1 MEMKILV
8 TGGTGTVGSRVVSGL
23 LARGASVRVLTRSPH
38 KLARLDGLVEV
49 AEGGLL
55 DSAALGGAMRG
66 VDALFLLTPLA
77 QDETA
82 QGLNAVAAARG
93 AGVRRIV
100 FQTVHRLEEAAHIP
114 HFGSK
119 IPVKRAI
126 LNSGLDYSF
135 IEPNNFFQNDLW
147 LQDPIR
153 LFGVYPQPLGAK
165 GLHRVD
171 AEDVAGAAVNALLD
185 EGHSGQSYPLVGPDL
200 LTGEDCAGIW
210 SRRLGREVQ
219 YVGDDLDNWEKQ
231 AELLMPPWLAHDL
244 RVMYEHFQASGLIA
258 TDEEQAA
265 CRRILGRLPRRFDE
279 FVDATV
285 ASWTAGGEA
294 R

>member
-1 MEMKILV
+1 MKILV

-38 KLARLDGLVEV
+38 KLARLDGLVDV
-49 AEGGLL
+49 AEGSLSDAGPL
-55 DSAALGGAMRG
+55 AAAMRG

-77 QDETA
+77 PDETA
-82 QGLNAVAAARG
+82 QGLHAVAAARG
-93 AGVRRIV
+93 AGVRRVV
-100 FQTVHRLEEAAHIP
+100 FQTVHRLEEAADVP
-114 HFGSK
+114 HFASK
-119 IPVKRAI
+119 IPIKTAI
-126 LNSGLDYSF
+126 LESGLDFTF

-153 LFGVYPQPLGAK
+153 FFGVYPQPLGAK

-171 AEDVAGAAVNALLD
+171 AGDVAGAAVNALLD
-185 EGHSGQSYPLVGPDL
+185 EGHSGQSYPLVGPEA
-200 LTGEDCAGIW
+200 LTGEECAGIW

-244 RVMYEHFQASGLIA
+244 RIMYEHFHASGLVA
-258 TDEEQAA
+258 TGEEQAA
-265 CRRILGRLPRRFDE
+265 CRRILGRPPRRFDD
-279 FVDATV
+279 FVAATV
-285 ASWTAGGEA
+285 ASWMTP
-294 R
+294 

>member
-1 MEMKILV
+1 MKILV

-49 AEGGLL
+49 AEGSLS
-55 DSAALGGAMRG
+55 DSGPLAGAMRG

-77 QDETA
+77 PDETA
-82 QGLNAVAAARG
+82 QGLHAVAVARG
-93 AGVRRIV
+93 AGVRRVV
-100 FQTVHRLEEAAHIP
+100 FQTVHRLEEAAHVP
-114 HFGSK
+114 HFASK
-119 IPVKRAI
+119 IPVKAAI
-126 LNSGLDYSF
+126 LESGLDFTF

-153 LFGVYPQPLGAK
+153 FFGVYPQPLGAR

-171 AEDVAGAAVNALLD
+171 AGDIAVAAVNALLD
-185 EGHSGQSYPLVGPDL
+185 EGHAGASYPLVGPEA
-200 LTGEDCAGIW
+200 LTGEECAEIW

-244 RVMYEHFQASGLIA
+244 RIMYQHFHQTGLIA
-258 TDEEQAA
+258 TAEEQAA
-265 CRRILGRLPRRFDE
+265 CRRILGRPPRRFED
-279 FVDATV
+279 FVADTV
-285 ASWTAGGEA
+285 ASWMAP
-294 R
+294 